1 MFSCLV
7 PGLNSA
13 SFTEVEL
20 VDRVP
25 VWFRSVLNACGTWL
39 TFFRRQLPLKECSCS
54 TLVVLFGACV
64 ALIVSFACSLLSK
77 KKKGAF
83 GWSEPA
89 GDAPESDAEAVLWN
103 RLYDALFLENNEMI
117 NSLPDAKYAEDLQ
130 VQEVLCASLYNSSSS
145 AIQARPTLM
154 SELMNVEKDIAESSQ
169 VFCEICLEDRES
181 WQMFKNENCSHSFC
195 CDCISKHIVARIENH
210 NKYVAC
216 PGVNCCALLYS
227 DACRLLIPDDIL
239 ILWDE
244 SLCKSLIPESEK
256 LYCPFR
262 DCSAMLVND
271 SGEVIREIDCPECG
285 RSFCALCRVPWH
297 AEFTCKEFQKLNVK
311 KKGKEDL
318 MVDMLAK
325 KKQWR
330 KCPQCRIYIEK
341 TQGCLHITCRCGYE
355 FCYRCGSKY
364 NVKHGDCQP
373 R

>member
-1 MFSCLV
+1 M
-7 PGLNSA
+7 
-13 SFTEVEL
+13 
-20 VDRVP
+20 
-25 VWFRSVLNACGTWL
+25 
-39 TFFRRQLPLKECSCS
+39 ECSCS
-54 TLVVLFGACV
+54 TLVVLFGVWV
-64 ALIVSFACSLLSK
+64 ALIVSLACSLLSK

-83 GWSEPA
+83 GWSKLA
-89 GDAPESDAEAVLWN
+89 GDAPESEAEAVLWN
-103 RLYDALFLENNEMI
+103 RLYD
-117 NSLPDAKYAEDLQ
+117 DAKYAEDLQ
-130 VQEVLCASLYNSSSS
+130 VQEVLRASLHNSSSS

-154 SELMNVEKDIAESSQ
+154 SELMNVEKDIAKLSQ

-181 WQMFKNENCSHSFC
+181 WEMFKNENCSHSFC
-195 CDCISKHIVARIENH
+195 CDCISKHIIAKIKNH
-210 NKYVAC
+210 GKFVAC

-227 DACRLLIPDDIL
+227 DACRLLIPNDIL

-244 SLCKSLIPESEK
+244 SLCKSLIPESQK
-256 LYCPFR
+256 VYCPFR
-262 DCSAMLVND
+262 DCSVMLVND

-297 AEFTCKEFQKLNVK
+297 SEFTCKEFQKLNSK

-330 KCPQCRIYIEK
+330 KCPQCKIYVEK

-364 NVKHGDCQP
+364 SVKHGDCLP